1 MKEVQCQIR
10 WIISKWT
17 IFSVFFSWYLI
28 ALTSILFIEWKHHL
42 HFSTALSPPCSWPRL
57 VTRCQWG
64 EDTWQQLA
72 APVWTVSSQTVPLY
86 CHLYRVIDVKPG
98 TSSSSSSQCPD
109 RMQSQE
115 DHQRSWESRPER
127 RKRCGGG
134 RRMVSWDGWRVRTLL
149 HKWSN
154 SYTTP
159 HQTPDILIGASQSR
173 STAGSR
179 SQAQARVMSSS
190 WCNPICN
197 QESRI

>member
-1 MKEVQCQIR
+1 M
-10 WIISKWT
+10 S
-17 IFSVFFSWYLI
+17 SASWG
-28 ALTSILFIEWKHHL
+28 HQ
-42 HFSTALSPPCSWPRL
+42 P
-57 VTRCQWG
+57 
-64 EDTWQQLA
+64 
-72 APVWTVSSQTVPLY
+72 VSSQ
-86 CHLYRVIDVKPG
+86 H
-98 TSSSSSSQCPD
+98 
-109 RMQSQE
+109 RMPSQE

-179 SQAQARVMSSS
+179 SQAQAGVMSSDAMQYATKS
-190 WCNPICN
+190 LGSKMPSSSLSPSSLNHFIYSTMHLKYLLTAEMFSHSSILLN
-197 QESRI
+197 HVI